1 MNIYISLG
9 TAAIPNTGGVRSK
22 DDKQSQ
28 PVVHSQPSVN
38 TQPSAGPQPGVQSQP
53 EVHSQPSVNPQ
64 PSAGPQPGVQS
75 QPDEH
80 AVQTKFIA
88 WSREIQEGKDLK
100 CFFFVTFTFAVYFFK
115 IHFCILSS

>member
-1 MNIYISLG
+1 MLHSGYFGLQFILICLYLLLNINISLG

-28 PVVHSQPSVN
+28 P
-38 TQPSAGPQPGVQSQP
+38 

-64 PSAGPQPGVQS
+64 PSAGAQPGGQS
-75 QPDEH
+75 QPDEQ
-80 AVQTKFIA
+80 AEQTKFIA

-100 CFFFVTFTFAVYFFK
+100 CFFFFTFTFAVYFFK